1 MLENYLPIVVVF
13 VLVSGF
19 VFVSLI
25 MTHLIGPRVYNPVKM
40 MPYESGVD
48 QVGETRIRFSI
59 RFFLI
64 ALLFI
69 IFDVEIIFLYPWA
82 IIFNDFLSF
91 GPFIF
96 IEMVVFLGIL
106 AFGFIYAWRNGVL
119 DWE

>member
-1 MLENYLPIVVVF
+1 MIENYLPIVVVF
-13 VLVSGF
+13 ALVAGF

-69 IFDVEIIFLYPWA
+69 IFDIEIIFLYPWLPLYLYFA
-82 IIFNDFLSF
+82 FK
-91 GPFIF
+91 
-96 IEMVVFLGIL
+96 VVL
-106 AFGFIYAWRNGVL
+106 
-119 DWE
+119 